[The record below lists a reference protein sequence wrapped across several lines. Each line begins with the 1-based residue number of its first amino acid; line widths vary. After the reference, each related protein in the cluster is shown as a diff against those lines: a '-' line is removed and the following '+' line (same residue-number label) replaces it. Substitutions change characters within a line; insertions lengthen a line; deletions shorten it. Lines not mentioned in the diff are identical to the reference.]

1 MKPPTG
7 LCPCLVSRVYI
18 YIYNH
23 MFAPDSVSSFSSI
36 LLIYREGSPLPPSTD
51 VLAPPLPLVRN
62 APAQGNVLLI
72 PEQGVVQLLLQV
84 GRKDGWFALY
94 HTTPGENSRI
104 YITSSTPTFQ
114 DLYTLL
120 FRLFNYN
127 F

>member
-1 MKPPTG
+1 
-7 LCPCLVSRVYI
+7 
-18 YIYNH
+18 
-23 MFAPDSVSSFSSI
+23 MFALDSVSSFSSI

-62 APAQGNVLLI
+62 APAQGNMLLI

-127 F
+127 FCLGFFSIT

>member
-1 MKPPTG
+1 
-7 LCPCLVSRVYI
+7 
-18 YIYNH
+18 

-84 GRKDGWFALY
+84 GRMVGWFALY
-94 HTTPGENSRI
+94 HTTPGE
-104 YITSSTPTFQ
+104 FK
-114 DLYTLL
+114 DLYYK
-120 FRLFNYN
+120 FNPYCLRSVYP
-127 F
+127 FI